1 MVFCHW
7 RALRPT
13 ALEDQRVVSRP
24 PSCHLKGLPYRK
36 SISFP
41 VEIFNLILSEVNLGR
56 DRLVTL
62 WSLAVVSETFLSIC
76 QRLLFHDIKISFA
89 LDESLVEYN
98 SILKPFIEFIMF
110 LISCLEI
117 LGAVCRLVLFNTWG
131 GKKLQ
136 MPYPAYTMASVN
148 LSKVISRLKCLKQV
162 WNLSNCLPIWWFLS
176 TGHILIPASKKRSQ
190 MLSSRHPACICH

>member
-1 MVFCHW
+1 MVFRHW
-7 RALRPT
+7 RALRPI

-24 PSCHLKGLPYRK
+24 PSHHLKGLPYRK

-62 WSLAVVSETFLSIC
+62 QSLAVVSETFLSIC
-76 QRLLFHDIKISFA
+76 RRLLFHDIKISFA
-89 LDESLVEYN
+89 PDESLVEYN
-98 SILKPFIEFIMF
+98 SILKPFIKFTTF
-110 LISCLEI
+110 LISHPEI
-117 LGAVCRLVLFNTWG
+117 LGTVHRLVLFNMWG

-136 MPYPAYTMASVN
+136 TPYPAYTMASVN

-162 WNLSNCLPIWWFLS
+162 
-176 TGHILIPASKKRSQ
+176 
-190 MLSSRHPACICH
+190 